1 MGQHREP
8 LANDVDAPAIEAPAP
23 APSGESLVELVLAE
37 HAAHAERA
45 PSPPARIHGVVIGQ
59 LAGLG
64 PAGQPLVDF
73 PQNPG
78 AEPRPAR
85 STVPVGAAEQGR
97 AVALMFEE
105 GDPARPLLIGL
116 IHEPAPP
123 VVASGESAEAAPSL
137 PQDLSVEADG
147 QKVVLSAEKELV
159 LRCGKASITLTQA
172 GKILI
177 RGAYV
182 LTRSSGVNR
191 IQGGS
196 VQIN

>member
-1 MGQHREP
+1 MRQRSEP
-8 LANDVDAPAIEAPAP
+8 QAPEQPGASDET
-23 APSGESLVELVLAE
+23 GERLVELVLAE
-37 HAAHAERA
+37 HAER
-45 PSPPARIHGVVIGQ
+45 PPARRIHGVVVGR

-64 PAGQPLVDF
+64 PRREVLVDF
-73 PQNPG
+73 AGNMGDTPI
-78 AEPRPAR
+78 AAR
-85 STVPVGAAEQGR
+85 STVPIAEGDQGR

-105 GDPARPLLIGL
+105 GDVTRPLLLGL
-116 IHEPAPP
+116 IHEPELPAVIEAEP
-123 VVASGESAEAAPSL
+123 ATESTEAQEL
-137 PQDLSVEADG
+137 QVEADG
-147 QKVVLSAEKELV
+147 ERVVVSADKELV

-172 GKILI
+172 GKIII